1 LIINILLF
9 TLIALGISTAIDDG
23 CNTNCDKKI
32 SKARAIVYRVRVSGL
47 KGYAHAT
54 CWEAIAS
61 DTRVIRE
68 S

>member
-1 LIINILLF
+1 MC
-9 TLIALGISTAIDDG
+9 GI
-23 CNTNCDKKI
+23 CDKKVSKI
-32 SKARAIVYRVRVSGL
+32 SAVVYRVRVSGL

-54 CWEAIAS
+54 CWDSIAT

>member
-1 LIINILLF
+1 MEGGLQLADKARERGL
-9 TLIALGISTAIDDG
+9 TVCGI
-23 CNTNCDKKI
+23 CDKKI
-32 SKARAIVYRVRVSGL
+32 NKAKAIVYRVRVSGL

-54 CWEAIAS
+54 CWDTIAT